1 MSAGGAGG
9 VGALPR
15 RAARWAG
22 ETTTALRERW
32 GRDAVY
38 PFDRIPSTN
47 DVARELA
54 EAGAPSGSIVLCREQ
69 TAGRGRRG
77 RTWSSPPGA
86 GLYLSMLFRLGGER
100 GDPAPPLATVVAGVD
115 VARELNRRFP
125 GLDVALKWP
134 NDLMAREGKLGGI
147 LAETGGGGE
156 AGGRLVVGVGINVE
170 SATFPEDV
178 DGAVA
183 LDDCAG
189 RPVALIDVAD
199 AAVAGLERRLPDVP
213 ATLDAAALDELDRLD
228 WLRNRWVEHRL
239 PERAAVAGLAAG
251 IAPDGALLLRP
262 RGGGLRR
269 VVAGSIEV
277 AEG

>member
-1 MSAGGAGG
+1 MSAGGVG
-9 VGALPR
+9 VLPR
-15 RAARWAG
+15 RAARWGG
-22 ETTTALRERW
+22 ETAAALRERW
-32 GRDAVY
+32 GREAVHL
-38 PFDRIPSTN
+38 FGRIPSTN

-54 EAGAPSGSIVLCREQ
+54 DAGAPSGSIVLCSEQ

-100 GDPAPPLATVVAGVD
+100 GDLAPPLATVVAGVD

-125 GLDVALKWP
+125 ALDAAVKWP
-134 NDLMAREGKLGGI
+134 NDLMAGEGKLGGI

-156 AGGRLVVGVGINVE
+156 AGGRLVVGVGINIE
-170 SATFPEDV
+170 ARALPGDV
-178 DGAVA
+178 RGAVA
-183 LDDCAG
+183 LDACAG
-189 RPVALIDVAD
+189 HPVALVDVAD
-199 AAVAGLERRLPDVP
+199 AAVAGLERRLPEVP

-239 PERAAVAGLAAG
+239 PERPPVAGLVAG

-277 AEG
+277 GEG